1 MASEINIESVLSIF
15 KLANHSSQLNESLN
29 FSATI
34 TKRLRNLELHI
45 EYQQNTPANMEER
58 DDEAAGV
65 PDMTMMPHITEQAI
79 NDNLRRRYKYDLVY
93 TYTGSI
99 LVAVNPYKEL
109 GCYGMDTMLE
119 YRGKAFGTLPP
130 HVFALAESAYSSLT
144 NGEKNQSVVISGES
158 GAGKT
163 ETTKLILQYLCAAG
177 GQASWAEQQILE
189 ANTVLEAFGNAKT
202 VRNDNSSRFG
212 KFVEVRLDGRGGIR
226 GAVLRHFLLE
236 RARITEPA
244 PRETNY
250 HVFYQLLEGTKEFRT
265 FEEIVIRA
273 MIVLVRGIRGAVLR
287 HFLLERAR
295 ITEPAPRETNYHVF
309 YQLLEGTKHNKE
321 LRSTLRL
328 RDDVQYKYL
337 RPEDEEARKG
347 RGGEQ
352 GKLEAL
358 QLALTVL
365 QVPPQMCEGL
375 FKVLAAVLWLG
386 NIQFQDVDGER
397 TALAPSDTEAVE
409 AAAALLGLAPAT
421 ARRVLLERQINV
433 RGNVTDIPLRLHEHT
448 EAVGRRVLL
457 ERQINVR
464 GNVTDIPLRLHEH
477 TEAGGRRV
485 LLERQINVRGN
496 VTDIP
501 LRLHEHTEAV
511 GRRVLLERQIN
522 VRGNVTDIPLRLHEA
537 VGRRVLLER
546 QINVRGNVTDIPLR
560 LHEVSGASPP
570 EHTEA
575 VGRRVLLERQI
586 NVRGNVTDIPLRL
599 HEVSGASP
607 PEHTEAVGRRV
618 LLERQINVRGNVT
631 DIPLRLHEHTEAVGR
646 RVLLERQI
654 NVRGN
659 VTDIPLRLHEAVG
672 RRVLLERQIN
682 VRGNV
687 TDIPLRLHEA
697 VGRRVLLERQINVR
711 GNVTDIPLRLHEA
724 RENRH
729 AMARALYSRTFSWLV
744 RHVNSCSAP
753 GRDAT
758 RALGVLDIFGFE
770 NFASNSL
777 EQLCINYANEKL
789 HMFFNNYV
797 FALEQ
802 EIYQQEGIVY
812 NPIPFTDNAV
822 CLELLEKPP
831 RSLLKLLSEQCHM
844 PKGSDGAYLTNIQ
857 GEFGEHTSFVKGS
870 RRRWEEQ
877 FGVRHYA
884 GDVTYSVQ
892 GFVDKNRDTQ
902 QDAFI
907 DHLSRSQNPFVREL
921 ADYVTELSP
930 PGQLTVDK
938 DHLSRSQNP
947 FVRELADYVTELSP
961 PGQLTVDKDHLS
973 RSQNPFVRELADYV
987 TELSPPGQLTVDKD
1001 HLSRSQNPFV
1011 RELADYVTE
1020 LSPPGQL
1027 TVDKNPFV
1035 RELADYVTELSPPGQ
1050 KGNKALLKN
1059 YRPIAL
1065 LSHVY
1070 KLFSRVI
1077 TNRLEQRLDDFQ
1089 PPEQAGFRKGYST
1102 IDHIHTLRQV
1112 IQKTEEYNLPLC
1124 LAFVDYEKAFDSI
1137 ELWAMLQS
1145 LQRCHIDYR
1154 YIEVLR
1160 YMYNAATMSVRL
1172 HEQSTKPIQLQRGV
1186 RQGDVISPKLF
1197 TCALEDVFKLV
1208 EWKRLGINVN
1218 GEYISHLRFA
1228 DDIVIMA
1235 ETLEE
1240 LGEMLTDLNDAS
1252 KQVGLKM
1259 NMDKTK
1265 VMSNEHVSSSPVT
1278 VGGVTIEVVD
1288 QYPYLGQVIRLGKS
1302 NFDKEVARRIQL
1314 GWAAFGKLRH
1324 IFTKNIP
1331 QCLKTKVFNQCVLPV
1346 MTYGAETWCFTKGL
1360 IHKLRVAQRAM
1371 ERAMLGVSLRDRI
1384 RNEEIRRRTKVTDIA
1399 KRISTL
1405 KWQWAGHVARRADD
1419 RWSRKDCT
1427 LSSPNS
1433 MGTTQRGTSKGRPTV
1448 VDTFRA
1454 QLQSLV
1460 DMLQATHVWY
1470 VRCIKPNENKE
1481 AGKFNADLVLEQ
1493 LRYLGMNEIVRIRR
1507 DGFPVHLPREHFLQR
1522 YRCAL
1527 PAACKEPDISAIM
1540 AVVGAPASDWQVGHT
1555 KVFMRSSVHAPLEAR
1570 RNHLLQTSALR
1581 IQKWYKGT
1589 KQRAQY
1595 LQHRNA
1601 AILLQAACR
1610 GWKQRVQF
1618 LRLRR
1623 AALTLQRHLRGA
1635 FAREVAA
1642 ALREMRRVNDEMKL
1656 REERNSR
1663 GALTLQR
1670 HLRGAFAREVAAAL
1684 REMRRVNDEMKLRE
1698 ERNSALQRHLRG
1710 AFAREVADALREMRS
1725 VKDEMKL
1732 REERNSIVRSR
1743 AALTLQRHLRGAFA
1757 REVAAALREMRRV
1770 NDEMKLRE
1778 ERNSLAE
1785 KASQE
1790 RAELETMAD
1799 QLRGLPPP
1807 TTARQDSVNLDN
1819 LFDFLSDVPTQRGA
1833 PDGES
1838 DAPQPT
1844 IAEIGDDMERL
1855 VDDLD
1860 NELENVLGEMNEMSK
1875 SHTEEQRKPDGAPSD
1890 NPPPSPPT
1898 TLPLQSVII
1907 PSPPL
1912 PSSMNGS
1919 FSNGMTGSITLPSPL
1934 TNGSS
1939 SMSSSLILPP
1949 PPPPAEPCERSPTFP
1964 PPPPLPPS
1972 SGLPEPVGPPPPPPG
1987 IVKETTPPELT
1998 NGIIPNGKLVVLN
2011 GKEPIYESVIP
2022 RPEAKEKDA
2031 TPPLSPPPPPV
2042 FPAENN
2048 GFLQKVKEQ
2057 LDDLNDEPLPP
2068 IPTAAV
2074 ASQKRESSTPAPK
2087 PPPLQMSQPPAPAQP
2102 MDTCMSPPPGAE
2114 APSSERTVRR
2124 KERVERR
2131 LQQMEAASPPASAA
2145 PPTPSDAPND
2155 LAEFAKL
2162 YFNDHPRSPEG
2173 TIIATLTR
2181 KSKSMEL
2188 LTKEEMVVYHKGNNI
2203 PTSHIQLHDP
2213 DSVSAAVSIF
2223 RDMVVYHKWNNIPT
2237 SHIQLHDPD
2246 SVSAAVSIFRD
2257 LCRYMRGELTQDK
2270 ETHVIQSLIG
2280 KGLEREELRDEILVQ
2295 CVRQDLCRYMRGEL
2309 TQGKGLEREEL
2320 RDEILVQCVRQDL
2333 CRYMRGE
2340 LTQGKGLEREELRD
2354 EILVQCV
2361 RQDLCRYMRGE
2372 LTQGKGLER
2381 EELRDEILVQCVRQI
2396 TECPVEEWAERVWL
2410 ILCLCAVAWQ
2420 PSRGLAR
2427 YYCAWLRSRT
2437 KGGVAARATHCAQWC
2452 LDNCRGAAPRQ
2463 LPPSTVE
2470 IAAMRRLGTIV
2481 CRFFFLDGRTKAI
2494 DVHPADTAAAAA
2506 ARLADKLSLSAQ
2518 ARAGWAVYQQRG
2530 GKEEHLGLTAQAR
2543 AGWAVYQ
2550 QRAGKEE
2557 HVRATHYLYDVIA
2570 AWEM

>member
-1 MASEINIESVLSIF
+1 
-15 KLANHSSQLNESLN
+15 
-29 FSATI
+29 
-34 TKRLRNLELHI
+34 
-45 EYQQNTPANMEER
+45 MEER

-130 HVFALAESAYSSLT
+130 HVFALAESAYSSLR

-212 KFVEVRLDGRGGIR
+212 KFVEVRLDGRG
-226 GAVLRHFLLE
+226 
-236 RARITEPA
+236 
-244 PRETNY
+244 
-250 HVFYQLLEGTKEFRT
+250 
-265 FEEIVIRA
+265 
-273 MIVLVRGIRGAVLR
+273 GIRGAVLR

-421 ARRVLLERQINV
+421 A
-433 RGNVTDIPLRLHEHT
+433 
-448 EAVGRRVLL
+448 
-457 ERQINVR
+457 
-464 GNVTDIPLRLHEH
+464 
-477 TEAGGRRV
+477 
-485 LLERQINVRGN
+485 
-496 VTDIP
+496 
-501 LRLHEHTEAV
+501 
-511 GRRVLLERQIN
+511 
-522 VRGNVTDIPLRLHEA
+522 
-537 VGRRVLLER
+537 
-546 QINVRGNVTDIPLR
+546 
-560 LHEVSGASPP
+560 
-570 EHTEA
+570 
-575 VGRRVLLERQI
+575 
-586 NVRGNVTDIPLRL
+586 
-599 HEVSGASP
+599 
-607 PEHTEAVGRRV
+607 
-618 LLERQINVRGNVT
+618 
-631 DIPLRLHEHTEAVGR
+631 
-646 RVLLERQI
+646 
-654 NVRGN
+654 
-659 VTDIPLRLHEAVG
+659 
-672 RRVLLERQIN
+672 
-682 VRGNV
+682 
-687 TDIPLRLHEA
+687 
-697 VGRRVLLERQINVR
+697 RRVLLERQINVR

-930 PGQLTVDK
+930 PGQ
-938 DHLSRSQNP
+938 
-947 FVRELADYVTELSP
+947 
-961 PGQLTVDKDHLS
+961 
-973 RSQNPFVRELADYV
+973 
-987 TELSPPGQLTVDKD
+987 
-1001 HLSRSQNPFV
+1001 
-1011 RELADYVTE
+1011 
-1020 LSPPGQL
+1020 
-1027 TVDKNPFV
+1027 
-1035 RELADYVTELSPPGQ
+1035 
-1050 KGNKALLKN
+1050 
-1059 YRPIAL
+1059 
-1065 LSHVY
+1065 
-1070 KLFSRVI
+1070 
-1077 TNRLEQRLDDFQ
+1077 
-1089 PPEQAGFRKGYST
+1089 
-1102 IDHIHTLRQV
+1102 
-1112 IQKTEEYNLPLC
+1112 
-1124 LAFVDYEKAFDSI
+1124 
-1137 ELWAMLQS
+1137 
-1145 LQRCHIDYR
+1145 
-1154 YIEVLR
+1154 
-1160 YMYNAATMSVRL
+1160 
-1172 HEQSTKPIQLQRGV
+1172 
-1186 RQGDVISPKLF
+1186 
-1197 TCALEDVFKLV
+1197 
-1208 EWKRLGINVN
+1208 
-1218 GEYISHLRFA
+1218 
-1228 DDIVIMA
+1228 
-1235 ETLEE
+1235 
-1240 LGEMLTDLNDAS
+1240 
-1252 KQVGLKM
+1252 
-1259 NMDKTK
+1259 
-1265 VMSNEHVSSSPVT
+1265 
-1278 VGGVTIEVVD
+1278 
-1288 QYPYLGQVIRLGKS
+1288 
-1302 NFDKEVARRIQL
+1302 
-1314 GWAAFGKLRH
+1314 
-1324 IFTKNIP
+1324 
-1331 QCLKTKVFNQCVLPV
+1331 
-1346 MTYGAETWCFTKGL
+1346 
-1360 IHKLRVAQRAM
+1360 
-1371 ERAMLGVSLRDRI
+1371 
-1384 RNEEIRRRTKVTDIA
+1384 
-1399 KRISTL
+1399 
-1405 KWQWAGHVARRADD
+1405 
-1419 RWSRKDCT
+1419 DCT

-1540 AVVGAPASDWQVGHT
+1540 AVVGAPATDWQVGHT

-1656 REERNSR
+1656 REERNSSNKAGCR
-1663 GALTLQR
+1663 AALTLQR
-1670 HLRGAFAREVAAAL
+1670 HLHGAFAREVAAAL

-1698 ERNSALQRHLRG
+1698 ERNSTVGWKPRRAH
-1710 AFAREVADALREMRS
+1710 AADGRAN
-1725 VKDEMKL
+1725 DEMKL
-1732 REERNSIVRSR
+1732 REERNSR

-1778 ERNSLAE
+1778 ERNRYL
-1785 KASQE
+1785 QF
-1790 RAELETMAD
+1790 
-1799 QLRGLPPP
+1799 
-1807 TTARQDSVNLDN
+1807 NLC
-1819 LFDFLSDVPTQRGA
+1819 
-1833 PDGES
+1833 
-1838 DAPQPT
+1838 
-1844 IAEIGDDMERL
+1844 
-1855 VDDLD
+1855 
-1860 NELENVLGEMNEMSK
+1860 
-1875 SHTEEQRKPDGAPSD
+1875 EE
-1890 NPPPSPPT
+1890 
-1898 TLPLQSVII
+1898 
-1907 PSPPL
+1907 
-1912 PSSMNGS
+1912 
-1919 FSNGMTGSITLPSPL
+1919 
-1934 TNGSS
+1934 
-1939 SMSSSLILPP
+1939 
-1949 PPPPAEPCERSPTFP
+1949 
-1964 PPPPLPPS
+1964 
-1972 SGLPEPVGPPPPPPG
+1972 
-1987 IVKETTPPELT
+1987 
-1998 NGIIPNGKLVVLN
+1998 
-2011 GKEPIYESVIP
+2011 Y
-2022 RPEAKEKDA
+2022 
-2031 TPPLSPPPPPV
+2031 
-2042 FPAENN
+2042 
-2048 GFLQKVKEQ
+2048 
-2057 LDDLNDEPLPP
+2057 
-2068 IPTAAV
+2068 
-2074 ASQKRESSTPAPK
+2074 
-2087 PPPLQMSQPPAPAQP
+2087 
-2102 MDTCMSPPPGAE
+2102 
-2114 APSSERTVRR
+2114 
-2124 KERVERR
+2124 
-2131 LQQMEAASPPASAA
+2131 
-2145 PPTPSDAPND
+2145 
-2155 LAEFAKL
+2155 
-2162 YFNDHPRSPEG
+2162 
-2173 TIIATLTR
+2173 
-2181 KSKSMEL
+2181 
-2188 LTKEEMVVYHKGNNI
+2188 
-2203 PTSHIQLHDP
+2203 
-2213 DSVSAAVSIF
+2213 
-2223 RDMVVYHKWNNIPT
+2223 
-2237 SHIQLHDPD
+2237 
-2246 SVSAAVSIFRD
+2246 
-2257 LCRYMRGELTQDK
+2257 
-2270 ETHVIQSLIG
+2270 
-2280 KGLEREELRDEILVQ
+2280 
-2295 CVRQDLCRYMRGEL
+2295 
-2309 TQGKGLEREEL
+2309 
-2320 RDEILVQCVRQDL
+2320 
-2333 CRYMRGE
+2333 
-2340 LTQGKGLEREELRD
+2340 
-2354 EILVQCV
+2354 
-2361 RQDLCRYMRGE
+2361 
-2372 LTQGKGLER
+2372 
-2381 EELRDEILVQCVRQI
+2381 
-2396 TECPVEEWAERVWL
+2396 
-2410 ILCLCAVAWQ
+2410 
-2420 PSRGLAR
+2420 
-2427 YYCAWLRSRT
+2427 
-2437 KGGVAARATHCAQWC
+2437 
-2452 LDNCRGAAPRQ
+2452 
-2463 LPPSTVE
+2463 
-2470 IAAMRRLGTIV
+2470 
-2481 CRFFFLDGRTKAI
+2481 
-2494 DVHPADTAAAAA
+2494 DVHHHI
-2506 ARLADKLSLSAQ
+2506 L
-2518 ARAGWAVYQQRG
+2518 
-2530 GKEEHLGLTAQAR
+2530 
-2543 AGWAVYQ
+2543 
-2550 QRAGKEE
+2550 
-2557 HVRATHYLYDVIA
+2557 
-2570 AWEM
+2570 

>member
-1 MASEINIESVLSIF
+1 
-15 KLANHSSQLNESLN
+15 
-29 FSATI
+29 
-34 TKRLRNLELHI
+34 
-45 EYQQNTPANMEER
+45 MEER

-109 GCYGMDTMLE
+109 GFYGMDTMLE

-130 HVFALAESAYSSLT
+130 HVFALAESAYSSLR

-212 KFVEVRLDGRGGIR
+212 KFVEVRLDGRG
-226 GAVLRHFLLE
+226 
-236 RARITEPA
+236 
-244 PRETNY
+244 
-250 HVFYQLLEGTKEFRT
+250 
-265 FEEIVIRA
+265 
-273 MIVLVRGIRGAVLR
+273 GIRGAVLR

-421 ARRVLLERQINV
+421 A
-433 RGNVTDIPLRLHEHT
+433 
-448 EAVGRRVLL
+448 
-457 ERQINVR
+457 
-464 GNVTDIPLRLHEH
+464 
-477 TEAGGRRV
+477 
-485 LLERQINVRGN
+485 
-496 VTDIP
+496 
-501 LRLHEHTEAV
+501 
-511 GRRVLLERQIN
+511 
-522 VRGNVTDIPLRLHEA
+522 
-537 VGRRVLLER
+537 
-546 QINVRGNVTDIPLR
+546 
-560 LHEVSGASPP
+560 
-570 EHTEA
+570 
-575 VGRRVLLERQI
+575 
-586 NVRGNVTDIPLRL
+586 
-599 HEVSGASP
+599 
-607 PEHTEAVGRRV
+607 
-618 LLERQINVRGNVT
+618 
-631 DIPLRLHEHTEAVGR
+631 
-646 RVLLERQI
+646 
-654 NVRGN
+654 
-659 VTDIPLRLHEAVG
+659 
-672 RRVLLERQIN
+672 
-682 VRGNV
+682 
-687 TDIPLRLHEA
+687 
-697 VGRRVLLERQINVR
+697 RRVLLERQINVR

-921 ADYVTELSP
+921 ADYVPELSP
-930 PGQLTVDK
+930 
-938 DHLSRSQNP
+938 
-947 FVRELADYVTELSP
+947 
-961 PGQLTVDKDHLS
+961 
-973 RSQNPFVRELADYV
+973 
-987 TELSPPGQLTVDKD
+987 
-1001 HLSRSQNPFV
+1001 
-1011 RELADYVTE
+1011 
-1020 LSPPGQL
+1020 
-1027 TVDKNPFV
+1027 
-1035 RELADYVTELSPPGQ
+1035 
-1050 KGNKALLKN
+1050 
-1059 YRPIAL
+1059 
-1065 LSHVY
+1065 
-1070 KLFSRVI
+1070 
-1077 TNRLEQRLDDFQ
+1077 
-1089 PPEQAGFRKGYST
+1089 AG
-1102 IDHIHTLRQV
+1102 
-1112 IQKTEEYNLPLC
+1112 
-1124 LAFVDYEKAFDSI
+1124 
-1137 ELWAMLQS
+1137 
-1145 LQRCHIDYR
+1145 
-1154 YIEVLR
+1154 
-1160 YMYNAATMSVRL
+1160 
-1172 HEQSTKPIQLQRGV
+1172 
-1186 RQGDVISPKLF
+1186 
-1197 TCALEDVFKLV
+1197 
-1208 EWKRLGINVN
+1208 
-1218 GEYISHLRFA
+1218 
-1228 DDIVIMA
+1228 
-1235 ETLEE
+1235 
-1240 LGEMLTDLNDAS
+1240 
-1252 KQVGLKM
+1252 
-1259 NMDKTK
+1259 
-1265 VMSNEHVSSSPVT
+1265 
-1278 VGGVTIEVVD
+1278 
-1288 QYPYLGQVIRLGKS
+1288 
-1302 NFDKEVARRIQL
+1302 
-1314 GWAAFGKLRH
+1314 
-1324 IFTKNIP
+1324 
-1331 QCLKTKVFNQCVLPV
+1331 
-1346 MTYGAETWCFTKGL
+1346 
-1360 IHKLRVAQRAM
+1360 
-1371 ERAMLGVSLRDRI
+1371 
-1384 RNEEIRRRTKVTDIA
+1384 
-1399 KRISTL
+1399 
-1405 KWQWAGHVARRADD
+1405 
-1419 RWSRKDCT
+1419 
-1427 LSSPNS
+1427 
-1433 MGTTQRGTSKGRPTV
+1433 QRGTSKGRPTV

-1656 REERNSR
+1656 REERNSVVR
-1663 GALTLQR
+1663 SRAALTLQR

-1684 REMRRVNDEMKLRE
+1684 REMRRVN
-1698 ERNSALQRHLRG
+1698 
-1710 AFAREVADALREMRS
+1710 
-1725 VKDEMKL
+1725 DEMKL

-1757 REVAAALREMRRV
+1757 REVAAALREMRV

-1860 NELENVLGEMNEMSK
+1860 NEDLDSLFRPK
-1875 SHTEEQRKPDGAPSD
+1875 
-1890 NPPPSPPT
+1890 
-1898 TLPLQSVII
+1898 L
-1907 PSPPL
+1907 
-1912 PSSMNGS
+1912 S
-1919 FSNGMTGSITLPSPL
+1919 FLL
-1934 TNGSS
+1934 V
-1939 SMSSSLILPP
+1939 SL
-1949 PPPPAEPCERSPTFP
+1949 RQ
-1964 PPPPLPPS
+1964 
-1972 SGLPEPVGPPPPPPG
+1972 
-1987 IVKETTPPELT
+1987 TTPPELT

-2011 GKEPIYESVIP
+2011 GKEPIYES
-2022 RPEAKEKDA
+2022 
-2031 TPPLSPPPPPV
+2031 
-2042 FPAENN
+2042 
-2048 GFLQKVKEQ
+2048 KVKEQ

-2068 IPTAAV
+2068 IPTAAL
-2074 ASQKRESSTPAPK
+2074 ASQKRESLTPAQK

-2114 APSSERTVRR
+2114 AP
-2124 KERVERR
+2124 
-2131 LQQMEAASPPASAA
+2131 PASAA
-2145 PPTPSDAPND
+2145 PPTPADAPND

-2223 RDMVVYHKWNNIPT
+2223 RD
-2237 SHIQLHDPD
+2237 
-2246 SVSAAVSIFRD
+2246 

-2270 ETHVIQSLIG
+2270 ETHVIQSLI
-2280 KGLEREELRDEILVQ
+2280 
-2295 CVRQDLCRYMRGEL
+2295 
-2309 TQGKGLEREEL
+2309 
-2320 RDEILVQCVRQDL
+2320 
-2333 CRYMRGE
+2333 
-2340 LTQGKGLEREELRD
+2340 
-2354 EILVQCV
+2354 
-2361 RQDLCRYMRGE
+2361 
-2372 LTQGKGLER
+2372 GKGLER

-2506 ARLADKLSLSAQ
+2506 ARLADKLGLSPQ

-2530 GKEEHLGLTAQAR
+2530 
-2543 AGWAVYQ
+2543 
-2550 QRAGKEE
+2550 GKEE

-2570 AWEM
+2570 AWEMQQGPGGGSADTRFVFKRRLFRGGRDLPHDPVEVSLLYAQAVHSVVKLDEFPVSEKVALQLGGLQAQVSLGEPSPHPPPAYYAQPEQFLPPRVARTRPNHQWATILAQAHRQYGAGRAELTAKALYLSCVMQYPLYGVTLFPVTYKGYWAHGPNVLLGVGSEGVVLVRPTDKVVLAEYPYSNIAALLMDPVDNGLTISLTHHGQHDGLRCIVLESPQKNEAAWLMAAYSPILANGLADEPPRRAAPASERSRLAGALKSARRALVDSGMLRRPSEMHTGNFLRNTLRRLSKTRIEKVHIDSCNSRAGEVYKGFPPHYWGWARTLPHSLTRLNDAEEVAAMQIFKDIMSHAGLSTSEGSTTNLANNNSVSSGGSGGAEDGDDRTALAQALLQRCLQKDSLLSELYVQLIKQVSGSSLNSVSSGGSGGAEDGDDRTALVQALLQRCLQKDSLLAELYVQLIKQTTDHPDPSSRVSARHWALLCAAVGAALPPVKPIRRLLLAHLRYRGTALHTGEEGKFARRAEQTCCGTVRPVSARHWAVGAALPPVKPIRRLLLAHLSYRGTALHTGEEGKFARRAEQVALSIAQVPRRLSAPSKEELLCASARRPMHMRVLLLDGKQHGLVFGPAATADHLVTMLREKIGLSESATGYALYEVCANSSPAGSGERALAGHERIGDVLARWEKAGATAAACRLVFKKRLFLGDRPLQTRCAAEMELLYYQVLHAVRHDRLPIDTDEACSRRASSCHDRLPIETDEAVMLAALHAQVVGGDCAGGGEECAGAAAAVLPARLALPAPAVRLHHLALRGTPPPAAMQRALTLASSWPLTRATIFDVMQSFTSNWPRFLWLAVDAHGLTLHGRGSRAALVSHELSALQAVSPAPRALLLVTSAGAKHAKLVLSTDQAYQIATLIKDYIEAVRGPVSPAVCAPGGAGAAGGEARAPAPA